1 MKPKIANMLL
11 KNFNKPDEKLIE
23 TFNYLLNRLALLD
36 DKFLSNRD
44 YRFIEHIN
52 YKLNNSEGVNKWS
65 IEYIDI
71 QKA

>member
-1 MKPKIANMLL
+1 MLL
-11 KNFNKPDEKLIE
+11 NNFNKPDERLIE

-52 YKLNNSEGVNKWS
+52 YKLNNGEEENK
-65 IEYIDI
+65 
-71 QKA
+71 

>member
-36 DKFLSNRD
+36 DNFLSNRD

-52 YKLNNSEGVNKWS
+52 YKLNNGE
-65 IEYIDI
+65 EDDE
-71 QKA
+71 